1 MFFVYKILFEKT
13 IRYDIITVMNELFSY
28 VFSLTLAA
36 GKILKRDFQKEKA
49 YSMKSKREIV
59 TSTDKEIEDFF
70 YSKIS
75 KKYKNM
81 NFIAEEEHINGSLK
95 GETIILDP
103 IDGTNNFFYKIPFV
117 AISIAYYK
125 YGEGIF
131 GIVYNPVLE
140 EMFIGKKNEGSFL
153 NGKKLKVSHTKN
165 IDDALLA
172 TGLPYKRKNV
182 KNNLDNIVKFG
193 EICRDIRRFG
203 SAALDICYVA
213 RGTFD
218 GYWELQLKV
227 WDVAAAAII
236 LKEAGGNITNFNN
249 DLLDLGKNDFLA
261 SNGLLHKGM
270 QDILQKEVV

>member
-1 MFFVYKILFEKT
+1 
-13 IRYDIITVMNELFSY
+13 MNELFSY

-125 YGEGIF
+125 DGEGIF

-261 SNGLLHKGM
+261 SNGLLHKEM